1 MINKLLY
8 YLKQVG
14 KPTQPNKV
22 MMTNEQ
28 IMNEIKNAP
37 RYHVNYE
44 RKDGMTKE
52 YTVAIT
58 ERHSDHIKGY
68 KFADGE
74 SHGIRRFNISQIN
87 HLELVS

>member
-1 MINKLLY
+1 
-8 YLKQVG
+8 
-14 KPTQPNKV
+14 
-22 MMTNEQ
+22 
-28 IMNEIKNAP
+28 
-37 RYHVNYE
+37 VNYE

-74 SHGIRRFNISQIN
+74 SHGIRRFNIDQIN

>member
-1 MINKLLY
+1 MIKKLIY
-8 YLKQVG
+8 YLQQVG
-14 KPTQPNKV
+14 RPTKPNKV

-28 IMNEIKNAP
+28 IMNEIENAP

-44 RKDGMTKE
+44 RKDGKTKE

-58 ERHSDHIKGY
+58 ERHPDHIKGY

-74 SHGIRRFNISQIN
+74 SHGIRRFKRNPFID
-87 HLELVS
+87 EC

>member
-14 KPTQPNKV
+14 KPTKPNKV

-28 IMNEIKNAP
+28 IVNEIENAP

-44 RKDGMTKE
+44 RKDNKTNE

-58 ERHSDHIKGY
+58 ERHPDHIKGY
-68 KFADGE
+68 KFAAGE
-74 SHGIRRFNISQIN
+74 SCGIRRFNIDQIN
-87 HLELVS
+87 HLEMVS